1 MLSKAQEIEINE
13 KVLKVARE
21 FINTGYSIEE
31 VSNVTG
37 ISKSSVQRYLNDEK
51 RIVNLLGHDSYN
63 KIQEMLKVNKQEG
76 LSKGGSISTTN
87 NTPIRDEN
95 GKFAGNVKK

>member
-13 KVLKVARE
+13 KILKVTEE

-31 VSNVTG
+31 VSLNTG

-51 RIVNLLGHDSYN
+51 RIVDLLGRDSYET
-63 KIQEMLKVNKQEG
+63 IQQMLKTNKQEA
-76 LSKGGSISTTN
+76 LSKGGYISTKN
-87 NTPIRDEN
+87 NRPIRDEN

>member
-13 KVLKVARE
+13 KVLKVTEE
-21 FINTGYSIEE
+21 FINTGFSIEE
-31 VSNVTG
+31 VSNITG

-51 RIVNLLGHDSYN
+51 RIVDLLGREAYD
-63 KIQEMLKVNKQEG
+63 KIQEMLKYNKQEA
-76 LSKGGSISTTN
+76 LSKGGYISTKN
-87 NTPIRDEN
+87 NMPIRDEN